1 MLTRISRRRT
11 RRFITWLVLGSMSI
25 PGLSGCSRQ
34 FWRKQADK
42 DTYNAIAE
50 KLNNPHWEVPRM
62 ELTPDPRSRFY
73 DPYDPDKEPLPPDD
87 PAAHEFMHCVNGKKG
102 YKGWHKLGTSFAIE
116 NPQWLQPYGIQ
127 MKGVDP
133 VEGHA
138 QLQLLRVNLPQ
149 TMDLASIHSREYQS
163 NIEDLYLAAL
173 TLTAE
178 RFKLGVRYLY
188 PGVGGAEPGSGFGT
202 STNSAG
208 KATSTMGASF
218 GVSQLLPTGGQIA
231 VDIANSVTWVF
242 AGNGSQ
248 SSAPSIGYSFTQP
261 LLFRAGRKIV
271 LEALT
276 QTERNVLYAARVLAR
291 YRQTLFTQVT
301 VAYLDLLR
309 QRQGILNTISNIH
322 QLEEQLE
329 AQQVKDTRVPGVV
342 SASLDGFK
350 GLVVPPALQG
360 KFSYDGEW
368 LKWQGD
374 MTDDEGDQL
383 LAISDDLDYK
393 AKAQE
398 LIDFKKQQVTSLSY
412 LQLRDQ
418 LNQRQ
423 LILANGQRLL
433 ADFQDDMKLLVGLPP
448 NVNLQVDEE
457 LLKPFELISSELIDL
472 ESELRKLQKD
482 IGEELLPNVGQGVME
497 ELPPKLSATRK
508 YVGALNRMRD
518 QLYEVGIVQ
527 VQNDFLPIQQI
538 LELTKDDW
546 RAAAP
551 GMRYFR
557 SESERTR
564 LLERMTNDLRQYRLA
579 ERDFAFG
586 SGMLT
591 MLNEVLDA
599 ESEDALLRKLDKSGN
614 GLIEMAE
621 LPENWSE
628 LPRTGD
634 KAALESYSVEQLL
647 WESISGARDL
657 RDKYLLRMAQSLEVI
672 QAALRV
678 EQIAIVPFTLDG
690 TMEVPDIE
698 KVTAIGLE
706 NRHDLMNVRA
716 QVMDA
721 RRKVEITANAL
732 EAGLDIT
739 FKGTQGLNPDASGST
754 THSAGVQFTTPLDQV
769 LERNA
774 YRETLVKY
782 QRARRTYMG
791 AEDEIKQSIRKS
803 WRQIQVQEYRL
814 EIDRTTV
821 RNAALQY
828 DSASLQAAGGQQQN
842 ALSLTNA
849 LNAVLTAQNSL
860 VADWVTYETNRLN
873 IFRDMG
879 IMDIDPRGVW
889 TDPFYLQMDNL
900 PVDGN
905 VTSPASPPDVVL
917 PVPESQN

>member
-178 RFKLGVRYLY
+178 RFRLGVRFL
-188 PGVGGAEPGSGFGT
+188 GVSGTEPDVGFNT
-202 STNSAG
+202 RTNSAG
-208 KATSTMGASF
+208 QATSTMGAAF

-291 YRQTLFTQVT
+291 YRQELFTQVT

-591 MLNEVLDA
+591 MLNEVLEA
-599 ESEDALLRKLDKSGN
+599 ESEDGLLRKLDKSGN

-634 KAALESYSVEQLL
+634 KAARESYSVEQLL

-754 THSAGVQFTTPLDQV
+754 SHSAGVQFTTPLDQV

-782 QRARRTYMG
+782 QRARRTYMA

-905 VTSPASPPDVVL
+905 VISPASPPDVVL
-917 PVPESQN
+917 PVPEPQN

>member
-178 RFKLGVRYLY
+178 RFRLGVRFL
-188 PGVGGAEPGSGFGT
+188 GVSGTEPDVGFNT
-202 STNSAG
+202 RTNSAG
-208 KATSTMGASF
+208 QATSTMGAAF

-242 AGNGSQ
+242 AGNGAQ

-301 VAYLDLLR
+301 VSYLDLLR

-599 ESEDALLRKLDKSGN
+599 ESEDGLLRKLDKSGN

-782 QRARRTYMG
+782 QRARRTYMA
-791 AEDEIKQSIRKS
+791 AEDEIKHSIRKS

-905 VTSPASPPDVVL
+905 VISPASPPDVVL
-917 PVPESQN
+917 PVPEPQN